1 MPVMKTAGRY
11 CDRAVL
17 ITRSVLNHVPLE
29 GYIGRQNLVMAQGK
43 CVKHR
48 A

>member
-1 MPVMKTAGRY
+1 MPDVRTAGRC
-11 CDRAVL
+11 CDRALL
-17 ITRSVLNHVPLE
+17 ITRSVLNHVALE
-29 GYIGRQNLVMAQGK
+29 GYIGRQNLVMVQGK

>member
-17 ITRSVLNHVPLE
+17 ITRSVLNRVALE
-29 GYIGRQNLVMAQGK
+29 SYIRWQNLVMVQRK
-43 CVKHR
+43 YVKRR

>member
-1 MPVMKTAGRY
+1 MPDMRTAGRD

-17 ITRSVLNHVPLE
+17 ITRSVLNHVALK
-29 GYIGRQNLVMAQGK
+29 GYIGRQNLIMVQGK